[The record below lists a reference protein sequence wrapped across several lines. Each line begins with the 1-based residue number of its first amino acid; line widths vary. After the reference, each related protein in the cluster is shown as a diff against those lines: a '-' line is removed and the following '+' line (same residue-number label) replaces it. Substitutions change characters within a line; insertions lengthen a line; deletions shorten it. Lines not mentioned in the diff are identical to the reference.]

1 MTLENVSDAISR
13 TILIYTKKILLLTNH
28 KVS

>member
-1 MTLENVSDAISR
+1 MTWENVSDAISR
-13 TILIYTKKILLLTNH
+13 TILIYTKKILLLINL